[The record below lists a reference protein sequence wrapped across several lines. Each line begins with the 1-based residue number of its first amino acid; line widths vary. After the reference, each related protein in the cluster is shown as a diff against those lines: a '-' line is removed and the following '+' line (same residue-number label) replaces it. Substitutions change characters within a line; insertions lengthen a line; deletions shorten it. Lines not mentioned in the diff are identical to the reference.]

1 MSGKVRGRI
10 NSHKA
15 IICISF
21 VFLLHQGDMLQS
33 ARFFQPKP
41 RFRLLLNST

>member
-1 MSGKVRGRI
+1 
-10 NSHKA
+10 
-15 IICISF
+15 
-21 VFLLHQGDMLQS
+21 MLQS